1 MTRTIWVLA
10 GALVLGGCATQYQS
24 AGLTG
29 GHRDGHGPGKLE
41 MVQFMGNGYITQEL
55 TQKYALYRSAE
66 VARAKGKPYFVLY
79 DSLRSAARG
88 IPDTIPQV
96 GQIQGKPTAT
106 AFLLLLDAP
115 RPGAR
120 DTQAT
125 LDELRDVVATGEL
138 PKT

>member
-1 MTRTIWVLA
+1 MIRTTWALACAIVLS
-10 GALVLGGCATQYQS
+10 GCATQYQS

-41 MVQFMGNGYITQEL
+41 MVQFLGNGYISPEL

-66 VARAKGKPYFVLY
+66 VAKSKNKPFFVLY
-79 DSLRSAARG
+79 DSLRSAARDLPG
-88 IPDTIPQV
+88 TTPQV
-96 GQIQGKPTAT
+96 GMIQGKPAAT

-115 RPGAR
+115 RPGAL

-125 LDELRDVVATGEL
+125 LDELQKVVASGEL